1 MLNMS
6 SPNTGAD
13 AALGYSHRVANEI
26 FRSQEIEG
34 FPYFRLNLVDGG
46 NDLREVPPAR
56 SPRPA
61 VPDVLVHTT
70 HVTLYWG
77 EAGHPVTSSTCE
89 TLTGIGG
96 EGLDGMQVGRIILG
110 SRIGSVAL
118 ASMPDR
124 HTAAIREF
132 SESLGPHKERLWSV
146 ICGRNKLPVG
156 LYQLGRVI
164 KTPNNRT
171 LPLDSQ
177 VAFLWLPALYEPD
190 KILEGMQSSI
200 RRGAS

>member
-26 FRSQEIEG
+26 FRSQEIKG

-96 EGLDGMQVGRIILG
+96 EGLDGMQVGRIILARVLARWRLRVC
-110 SRIGSVAL
+110 RIG
-118 ASMPDR
+118 
-124 HTAAIREF
+124 IRQR
-132 SESLGPHKERLWSV
+132 SGNLVNL
-146 ICGRNKLPVG
+146 
-156 LYQLGRVI
+156 LGRI
-164 KTPNNRT
+164 KKGFGR
-171 LPLDSQ
+171 
-177 VAFLWLPALYEPD
+177 
-190 KILEGMQSSI
+190 
-200 RRGAS
+200 